1 MRNTDPS
8 AQQARRAALVVA
20 TLTSFLGPFLASS
33 VNVALPSIG
42 EELGMGAVE
51 LAWVNTAFLLTA
63 SSFLIPFGRL
73 GDLYGRRRIYCAG
86 VLVLGVAS
94 GFLGSAGSGTVI
106 LAWRAV
112 QGLGAAMVMATALPI
127 LVAVFPP
134 QQRGAAIGIN
144 VAAVYVGLSAGP
156 YLGGLLTELA
166 SWRAVFWLYPPL
178 AVFLLLVALWL
189 LPVDRGGEAQ
199 GFDWSGSLLLV
210 TSLLALMYGVSALP
224 AATAVGAIGVGL
236 VGLVAFVSVESRIE
250 HPVLDLDLFRF
261 NRVFAFS
268 SLAAL
273 IHYAATF
280 AVSFLM
286 SLYLQKLRGLSP
298 QTAGLVLIAQP
309 SIQALFSPLAGRLS
323 DRLQPRLVASSGMA
337 ITLVGLVLLAL
348 VDGSSSLG
356 SILARLA
363 LLGLGFAFFSSPN
376 TSAIMGAVSPRLYG
390 LAAAMVGSA
399 RQLGMMLSM
408 AVVMLVLALGLGQA
422 PVGPETGQAFLT
434 SMSVALSL
442 FAGLCAVGILASLV
456 RGEVPRDTAK
466 DGAEG

>member
-280 AVSFLM
+280 AVSFL
-286 SLYLQKLRGLSP
+286 
-298 QTAGLVLIAQP
+298 IAQP

>member
-1 MRNTDPS
+1 MHNVKEDS
-8 AQQARRAALVVA
+8 QQARRAALIVA

-42 EELGMGAVE
+42 EDLGMGAVG

-73 GDLYGRRRIYCAG
+73 GDLHGRRRIYCAG
-86 VLVLGVAS
+86 VVVLGVAS
-94 GFLGSAGSGTVI
+94 GFLGSADSGSVMLT
-106 LAWRAV
+106 WRAV

-134 QQRGAAIGIN
+134 QERGAAIGIN
-144 VAAVYVGLSAGP
+144 VAAVYAGLSAGP

-166 SWRAVFWLYPPL
+166 SWRAVFWLHPPL
-178 AVFLLLVALWL
+178 ALFLLLVALRL
-189 LPVDRGGEAQ
+189 LPVDRGGEAAD
-199 GFDWSGSLLLV
+199 FDWTGSLLLV
-210 TSLLALMYGVSALP
+210 TSLLALMYGISALP
-224 AATAVGAIGVGL
+224 ATAAVVAIGVGL
-236 VGLVAFVSVESRIE
+236 GGLGVFVRVESRIG
-250 HPVLDLDLFRF
+250 HPVLDLDLFRH

-286 SLYLQKLRGLSP
+286 SLYLQKLRALSP

-309 SIQALFSPLAGRLS
+309 SIQALLSPLAGRLS

-337 ITLVGLVLLAL
+337 ITLVGLVLLAF

-356 SILARLA
+356 SILACLA
-363 LLGLGFAFFSSPN
+363 LLGVGFAFFSSPN
-376 TSAIMGAVSPRLYG
+376 TSALMGSVPPRLYG

-408 AVVMLVLALGLGQA
+408 AVVMLVLGLGLGRA
-422 PVGPETGQAFLT
+422 PVGPETGSAFLI
-434 SMSVALSL
+434 SMRVTLSL
-442 FAGLCAVGILASLV
+442 FAALCAVGILASLV
-456 RGEVPRDTAK
+456 RGEVSRDSTES
-466 DGAEG
+466 GLES